1 MRPDLDR
8 QALARLRARN
18 ITLSG
23 GHMKED
29 FSKEMA
35 EEWGDIGPVLAALG
49 SITRQRILMLF
60 EPDEQLNIKCIA
72 DQFNLSRTAVVHH
85 ISVLQEAGILKSERV
100 GKEVIMNVDW
110 DLVYKTVDKVK
121 DYIAASGHLTNRPKF
136 VE

>member
-1 MRPDLDR
+1 
-8 QALARLRARN
+8 
-18 ITLSG
+18 
-23 GHMKED
+23 MKEE

-35 EEWGDIGPVLAALG
+35 EQWGDIGPVLAALG

-85 ISVLQEAGILKSERV
+85 ISVLQDAGILKSERI

-110 DLVYKTVDKVK
+110 DLIYQTVDKVK
-121 DYIAASGHLTNRPKF
+121 DYISISGYLGGRGQTA
-136 VE
+136 E